1 MATLSLVT
9 SWTLFGTK
17 LGKVLAPPSVVT
29 QEFACRHDVKPMRH
43 LIALNSLNFSKV
55 TDLYA
60 RWEYAAKQTKKVA
73 ALHALKI
80 KTHSAGIACEGGTEE
95 VSTRRA
101 FTNISELVD
110 GMRVWHYKRGE
121 GTLIWHFEVGREDK
135 QYPHHK
141 LVTQMKRL

>member
-1 MATLSLVT
+1 
-9 SWTLFGTK
+9 
-17 LGKVLAPPSVVT
+17 
-29 QEFACRHDVKPMRH
+29 MRH

-121 GTLIWHFEVGREDK
+121 GMLVWHFEVGREDK
-135 QYPHHK
+135 QYPLNGFRRVPRQIK
-141 LVTQMKRL
+141 NTRDAGRERVDQLNELMAQ